1 MTRIALVTAH
11 AARGLD
17 DDLAPLEQAL
27 RDAGA
32 QVAVEDWDD
41 ASVDWSRFDLALL
54 RSTWDYTERVAEFL
68 AFCARVA
75 ETTLLLNP
83 VPVVRWNTD
92 KSYLVE
98 LAARGVAVVPTAV
111 VEPGEE
117 PDFPD
122 GEFVVKPAIGAGSR
136 GAARF
141 TDHAEARAHFDA
153 LGVKALVQPY
163 QSSVD
168 LNGETALVFF
178 AGEYSHSFHKGP
190 MLAQGLAEA
199 ESGLY
204 VEERLGSI
212 EPSERQVA
220 LAEQVLDVAA
230 ALLSLRRSD
239 FLYARVDVVTGGD
252 GEPLLLELELTEPS
266 LGFKL
271 TTDEAASRFSK
282 VIQEAASRS

>member
-1 MTRIALVTAH
+1 MKVVLASCAALPNGDGDEDA
-11 AARGLD
+11 LID
-17 DDLAPLEQAL
+17 AL
-27 RDAGA
+27 RRDGVDVVWQPWGEAVDA
-32 QVAVEDWDD
+32 
-41 ASVDWSRFDLALL
+41 DLVVL
-54 RSTWDYTERVAEFL
+54 RATWDYTERLDDFL
-68 AFCARVA
+68 AWC
-75 ETTLLLNP
+75 ETVPALANP
-83 VPVVRWNTD
+83 LPVVRWNTD

-98 LAARGVAVVPTAV
+98 LAARGIPVVPTAV
-111 VEPGEE
+111 VEPGESLV
-117 PDFPD
+117 FPD

-136 GAARF
+136 GAGRF

-190 MLAQGLAEA
+190 MLAQGLPES

-204 VEERLGSI
+204 VEEKLRSI
-212 EPSERQVA
+212 EPTERQVE
-220 LAEQVLDVAA
+220 LANQVLDVAA
-230 ALLSLRRSD
+230 ELLSLERKD
-239 FLYARVDVVTGGD
+239 FLYARVDVVEGPD

-271 TTDEAASRFSK
+271 TDEAA
-282 VIQEAASRS
+282 ASRLSAAIRARQ

>member
-1 MTRIALVTAH
+1 MKVVLASCAALPNGDGDEDA
-11 AARGLD
+11 LID
-17 DDLAPLEQAL
+17 AL
-27 RDAGA
+27 RRDGVDVVWQPWGEAVDA
-32 QVAVEDWDD
+32 
-41 ASVDWSRFDLALL
+41 DLVVL
-54 RSTWDYTERVAEFL
+54 RATWDYTERLDDFL
-68 AFCARVA
+68 AWC
-75 ETTLLLNP
+75 ETVPALANP
-83 VPVVRWNTD
+83 LPVVRWNTD

-98 LAARGVAVVPTAV
+98 LAARGIPVVPTAV
-111 VEPGEE
+111 VEPGESLV
-117 PDFPD
+117 FPD

-136 GAARF
+136 GAGRF

-190 MLAQGLAEA
+190 MLAQGLPES

-204 VEERLGSI
+204 VEEKLRSI
-212 EPSERQVA
+212 EPTERQVE
-220 LAEQVLDVAA
+220 LANQVLDVAA
-230 ALLSLRRSD
+230 ELLSLERKD
-239 FLYARVDVVTGGD
+239 FLYARVDVVEGPR

-271 TTDEAASRFSK
+271 TDEAA
-282 VIQEAASRS
+282 ASRLSAAIRARQ